1 MIKIYTQ
8 YYYIFY
14 LNLQFWQ
21 VLIFSYK
28 KDFSEYVISFLL
40 RQDIFEMRIWRRK
53 ENTSDEKNSK
63 YILL

>member
-21 VLIFSYK
+21 VLIFFYK